1 MIKEIFESFEKKT
14 KQKLLIFYFLTLIFV
29 FVEVFLIAS
38 LYPIFQNFFS
48 EDQNQN
54 FISKILNFFF
64 VDYKI
69 NQKNLVIFV
78 ISLTIFRF
86 LYFIFFN
93 YYKNSLLQ
101 NIQKKIAEKIFNNF
115 FFKEYSD
122 YLNYNSSILIRDV
135 VNETQTFKKYI
146 NTIISL
152 LVEILL
158 ILSVSIFLISINF
171 KIFISIL
178 LFLSFIGL
186 VYFFI
191 LKGTVTSLGAKKILI
206 SKQIIKN
213 VSESFK
219 FFEIIKIQKK
229 LDYFSKINS
238 QNYSNLNDV
247 LIKTNLLQVLP
258 RIIVETLFFL
268 IVVSV
273 FLFISNSSNL
283 KIEVSILGIF
293 FVSFLRI
300 YPSFVRI
307 INSIQDIN
315 LFKKS
320 VAGIRDQIKFVK
332 EKNNNKLLTSID
344 LKDAIKIEDFSFN
357 FDGNNIFKNFNF
369 ELKKN
374 SFNAIIGPSGSG
386 KSTLIKILLG
396 LLKPKDIKTYADS
409 KPIEFNRLTSYFK
422 SKVGYAGQNSLSLNS
437 SLLEN
442 ITLNENKNLT
452 EDNSKKLELSFIS
465 AGLDEFFSF
474 DKDLDKIIVED
485 GKNISGGQ
493 LQRISLARALFF
505 SKGILIFDEICSSLD
520 VESEKKIINI
530 LKNLSKNYMILYI
543 THRNNFFD
551 MFDQIIKIDK

>member
-1 MIKEIFESFEKKT
+1 M
-14 KQKLLIFYFLTLIFV
+14 
-29 FVEVFLIAS
+29 
-38 LYPIFQNFFS
+38 
-48 EDQNQN
+48 
-54 FISKILNFFF
+54 
-64 VDYKI
+64 
-69 NQKNLVIFV
+69 IFV

-247 LIKTNLLQVLP
+247 LIKTNILQVLP

-273 FLFISNSSNL
+273 FLFISIVKFKNRSFYPWDFFC
-283 KIEVSILGIF
+283 IF
-293 FVSFLRI
+293 FKDIS
-300 YPSFVRI
+300 I
-307 INSIQDIN
+307 ICKNNKFIQDIN

-320 VAGIRDQIKFVK
+320 VAVIRDQIKFVK

-357 FDGNNIFKNFNF
+357 FDDGNNIFKNFNF
-369 ELKKN
+369 EKKKN
-374 SFNAIIGPSGSG
+374 SFNAIIGPSVYG

-396 LLKPKDIKTYADS
+396 LLKTKDIKTYADS

-442 ITLNENKNLT
+442 ITLSENKNLT
-452 EDNSKKLELSFIS
+452 EDNRKKLELSFIS

-474 DKDLDKIIVED
+474 DNDLDKIIVED

-530 LKNLSKNYMILYI
+530 KNNLSKNYMILYI